1 MAVERCREKA
11 GLASLVLVLIVSL
24 LAITPVE
31 VAAAEDEAPIVRVIE
46 VTGNQ
51 LVPTDK
57 ILAAITNTK
66 VGEPLD
72 QEKIYQDLYAIFNLG
87 YFREDSLDAVWDPLD
102 EGSGVKVTFRV
113 KEYPVV
119 KDVKIEGLTVLSPD
133 KVLPYLRTK
142 AGQLFNR
149 RELQEDVS
157 ALPQKVYDNEGIA
170 VRPTDLNFDMETG
183 VLTLKLTE
191 TRVGQITI
199 TGNEKTKDYVIRRE
213 LLLKPGDVFDV
224 NKLRESLRR
233 IIMLG
238 HFEEVSPVFPEKQED
253 PDVLDLGI
261 AVKERKT
268 GQASFG
274 AGYSSS
280 SGFMGFIEVGD
291 TNFLGRG
298 ETVKLRLEAGSKETT
313 YDIEFYEPYLDSNH
327 TSLDVRLY
335 NTRSTLY
342 NESRQRYDQRRRG
355 GSLTLGRPISD
366 YTQLTAGIKIENV
379 LNEGEGAPVGG
390 RTHSLQLGL
399 HTNTTDHP
407 FVPTSGYR
415 NSLLLQFAG
424 GLLRGDAQFSK
435 YEDQLAY
442 YCKVGEGGQVLAV
455 RVAAGV
461 GTGNIPDQEKFLV
474 GGADTVRGYEYGAN
488 QGTKMLVINGEYR
501 FPISGRVGG
510 VVFVDSGRA
519 WKESETV
526 KVSDLQ
532 TGVGVGIRLD
542 TPLGLMRFDYGFP
555 LGGDRKGR
563 FYFSFGQAF

>member
-1 MAVERCREKA
+1 MAGKLHGRRPGVTC
-11 GLASLVLVLIVSL
+11 LVLALVVSL
-24 LAITPVE
+24 LG
-31 VAAAEDEAPIVRVIE
+31 VAQVGLAAEEETPIVRAIE
-46 VTGNQ
+46 VTGNDQ
-51 LVPTDK
+51 VPTDK
-57 ILAAITNTK
+57 IMAAITNTK

-72 QEKIYQDLYAIFNLG
+72 QSKVYKDLYAIFNLG
-87 YFREDSLDAVWDPLD
+87 YFREDNLDAVWDPVED
-102 EGSGVKVTFRV
+102 GSGVKVTFRV

-119 KDVKIEGLTVLSPD
+119 KEIKIEGLTVLPAE
-133 KVLPYLRTK
+133 KVLAHLRTRV
-142 AGQLFNR
+142 GQPFNR
-149 RELQEDVS
+149 KELQEDVS

-170 VRPTDLNFDMETG
+170 LRPTDLSFDTEMG
-183 VLTLKLTE
+183 VLSLSLKE
-191 TRVGQITI
+191 TRVGQISI
-199 TGNEKTKDYVIRRE
+199 EGNEKTQDYVISRE

-238 HFEEVSPVFPEKQED
+238 HFDEVSPVFPEKQED

-268 GQASFG
+268 GQASVG

-280 SGFMGFIEVGD
+280 GGFMGFIEVGD

-313 YDIEFYEPYLDSNH
+313 YDVEFYEPYLDSNH

-335 NTRSTLY
+335 NTRTSQY
-342 NESRQRYDQRRRG
+342 NENQQQYDQRRRG
-355 GSLTLGRPISD
+355 GSLTLGRPISN
-366 YTQLTAGIKIENV
+366 YTELTAGIKIETVENQ
-379 LNEGEGAPVGG
+379 GDGAPSAGG

-399 HTNTTDHP
+399 NTNTTDHP
-407 FVPTSGYR
+407 FVPTTGFR
-415 NSLLLQFAG
+415 NSLSLQFAG

-435 YEDQLAY
+435 YQDQFAY
-442 YCKVGEGGQVLAV
+442 YHKVGASGQVLAL

-461 GTGNIPDQEKFLV
+461 GTGNVPDQEKFLV

-488 QGTKMLVINGEYR
+488 QGTKMLVLNGEYR
-501 FPISGRVGG
+501 FPIGGRVAG

-519 WKESETV
+519 WKETEIV
-526 KVSDLQ
+526 KVDDLQ

-555 LGGDRKGR
+555 MGGDRKGK